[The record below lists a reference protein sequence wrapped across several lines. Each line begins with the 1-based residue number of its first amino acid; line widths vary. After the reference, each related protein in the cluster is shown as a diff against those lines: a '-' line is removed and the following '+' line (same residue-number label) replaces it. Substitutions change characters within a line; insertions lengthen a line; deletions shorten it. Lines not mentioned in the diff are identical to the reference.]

1 METLNDILES
11 KEFNEMFDFENEKK
25 EVEAAGLQKPLP
37 PKPLDAVAENQVKLV
52 CWMAVK
58 AQ

>member
-25 EVEAAGLQKPLP
+25 EVEVAGWNYSELGNFGQQLGNLIK
-37 PKPLDAVAENQVKLV
+37 
-52 CWMAVK
+52 
-58 AQ
+58 